1 MKYVPSIL
9 GVGQLSG
16 KAGSNVASRNRF
28 GSYVRTRVIP
38 VLVQNA
44 TTAAVRG
51 NLTTLA
57 GGWRALTDA
66 QRAGWTALGAEMI
79 RSDSLGQPYTL
90 TGFQAY
96 QSVNRNLSTV
106 GGATVSAAPA
116 FALPAALTSITI
128 TATSA

>member
-1 MKYVPSIL
+1 MKYTPSL
-9 GVGQLSG
+9 MGLGQLSG
-16 KAGSNVASRNRF
+16 KSGNNVASRNRF
-28 GSYVRTRVIP
+28 GSYIRTRVIP

-44 TTAAVRG
+44 TTSAVRG

-57 GGWRALTDA
+57 TAWRLLSDA
-66 QRAGWTALGAEMI
+66 QRAGWTALGASMI

-116 FALPAALTSITI
+116 FAIPPALTGITI